1 MSKFIKVI
9 PCLDVEKGRVVKGVN
24 FINLK
29 DIGNP
34 AEMAATYQEAGAD
47 ELVFLDISASHEGRG
62 TRVDLAKTCREACSI
77 PFVVGGG
84 MSTLTDVGAV
94 LEAGADKVSLG
105 SAAVRSPQLIKEVA
119 SKYGANRLVVAID
132 AKKLRYAKGGV
143 KGKWE
148 VYVNGGRQST
158 DMDALEWARKV
169 ESLGA
174 GEILLTSMDCDGV
187 KDGYDIPLT
196 RAIADAVSIPVTAS
210 GGAGTIEHFVEA
222 VVDGHARGVLAA
234 SVFHY
239 GQIDIREVKVALL
252 DAGCEVNLA

>member
-1 MSKFIKVI
+1 MLVSIIKVI

-34 AEMAATYQEAGAD
+34 AEMAAAYQDAGAD
-47 ELVFLDISASHEGRG
+47 ELVFLDISASHEGRA
-62 TRVDLAKTCREACSI
+62 TRIDLAKTCRKACSI

-84 MSTLTDVGAV
+84 MGSLADVGEV
-94 LEAGADKVSLG
+94 LDAGADKVSLG

-119 SKYGANRLVVAID
+119 AKYGPDRLVVAID
-132 AKKLRYAKGGV
+132 AKKLRYSKAGTKDR
-143 KGKWE
+143 WE
-148 VYVNGGRQST
+148 VFVSGGRENT
-158 DMDALEWARKV
+158 DIDALEWARKV

-187 KDGYDIPLT
+187 KEGYDIPLT
-196 RAIADAVSIPVTAS
+196 RAIADAVSIPVIAS
-210 GGAGTIEHFVEA
+210 GGAGKIEHFVEA
-222 VVDGHARGVLAA
+222 VADGHARGVLAA

-239 GQIDIREVKVALL
+239 GQISIREVKEALQA
-252 DAGCEVNLA
+252 AGYEVSL